1 MNRFHVHVSVKD
13 LDESIRFYSQL
24 FGAPPTVTKPD
35 YAKWMLEDPRVN
47 FAISHNQCG
56 TAVGINHL
64 GLQVDSESELSAL
77 ESRFA
82 QAGLSGVREHGASC
96 CYAKSDKTWLQ
107 DPQGIAWEN
116 FHTLGSVPTF
126 GGSGPELLRAGAC
139 TPSSAG
145 QEASACGKP
154 ASAATPEPAAAP
166 VARSSCAPKAA
177 PGCCA

>member
-13 LDESIRFYSQL
+13 LDESIRFYSKL
-24 FGAPPTVTKPD
+24 FGATPSVTKPD

-56 TAVGINHL
+56 ATVGINHL

-77 ESRFA
+77 ETRFA
-82 QAGLSGVREHGASC
+82 AAGLNGVQEHGASC

-116 FHTLGSVPTF
+116 FHTLGSVPVF
-126 GGSGPELLRAGAC
+126 GGNGPELLRAGGAC
-139 TPSSAG
+139 TPSATES
-145 QEASACGKP
+145 ASAC
-154 ASAATPEPAAAP
+154 SMPAAAP
-166 VARSSCAPKAA
+166 AAATAKSGCGPKAA
-177 PGCCA
+177 PGCCG

>member
-13 LDESIRFYSQL
+13 LDESIRFYSSL
-24 FGAPPTVTKPD
+24 FGAAPSVSKPD

-47 FAISHNQCG
+47 FAISHNKCG

-64 GLQVDSESELSAL
+64 GLQVDSEAELTAL

-82 QAGLSGVREHGASC
+82 DAGLPGVQEHGASC

-116 FHTLGSVPTF
+116 FHTLGSVPVF
-126 GGSGPELLRAGAC
+126 GGSGPELLRAGGSC
-139 TPSSAG
+139 QPSATQTS
-145 QEASACGKP
+145 CGSSKP
-154 ASAATPEPAAAP
+154 AP
-166 VARSSCAPKAA
+166 VAANTTSGGCGPQAA
-177 PGCCA
+177 PGCCG

>member
-13 LDESIRFYSQL
+13 LDESIRFYSKL
-24 FGAPPTVTKPD
+24 FGAEPSVTKPD
-35 YAKWMLEDPRVN
+35 YAKWMLEDPRIN

-56 TAVGINHL
+56 SNVGVNHL

-82 QAGLSGVREHGASC
+82 QAGLAGVQEHGASC

-116 FHTLGSVPTF
+116 FHTLSGAPTF
-126 GGSGPELLRAGAC
+126 GGNGPELLRGGAC
-139 TPSSAG
+139 TPVAG
-145 QEASACGKP
+145 EGAAEAACCAPAVTSTSVAAPSKTACG
-154 ASAATPEPAAAP
+154 
-166 VARSSCAPKAA
+166 PKAA
-177 PGCCA
+177 PGCCG